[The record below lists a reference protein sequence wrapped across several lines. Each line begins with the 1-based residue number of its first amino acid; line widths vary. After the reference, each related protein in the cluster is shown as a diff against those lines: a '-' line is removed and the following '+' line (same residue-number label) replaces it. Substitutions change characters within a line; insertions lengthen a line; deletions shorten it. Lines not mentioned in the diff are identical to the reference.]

1 MPGKVIEAG
10 RDVIVESPLV
20 TGWDV
25 LHEAGHPGEGDLGGS
40 HILVDVA
47 AIVNGSNC
55 AVGLRHAEPWHG
67 DERRCA
73 HSFILAGSNLGKESV
88 LRSLV

>member
-1 MPGKVIEAG
+1 MEG
-10 RDVIVESPLV
+10 PLI
-20 TGWDV
+20 TRWDV
-25 LHEAGHPGEGDLGGS
+25 FHEAGHPRKGDLGGS

-47 AIVNGSNC
+47 AIVNGSYC
-55 AVGLRHAEPWHG
+55 AVGLGHAEPWHG

-73 HSFILAGSNLGKESV
+73 HPLILAGSNLGKESV

>member
-1 MPGKVIEAG
+1 MEGPLVAR
-10 RDVIVESPLV
+10 RDVF
-20 TGWDV
+20 
-25 LHEAGHPGEGDLGGS
+25 HEAGHPGERDLGGS

-47 AIVNGSNC
+47 TIVNRSDG
-55 AVGLRHAEPWHG
+55 AVGFGHAEPWHG

-73 HSFILAGSNLGKESV
+73 HLLILAGSNLGKEGV